1 MIKKNFVKN
10 NLGIAPLRIFVIV
23 FVIVAIICLLWY
35 IWSISEISCDSE
47 NKIELLGTFRG
58 FYSDP
63 DYNGYTILVIG
74 DSSFSFKRGLDKDYL
89 TSLLT
94 HNVSIS
100 ACKRV
105 TNSSYLPPVF
115 YDFLSG
121 VIVME

>member
-1 MIKKNFVKN
+1 MYCSMRKNNNYRRCFRVTNFV
-10 NLGIAPLRIFVIV
+10 II
-23 FVIVAIICLLWY
+23 AIISLLWY
-35 IWSISEISCDSE
+35 FWSIGEITCTS
-47 NKIELLGTFRG
+47 KYQVELLGTFRG

-74 DSSFSFKRGLDKDYL
+74 NSSFSFKRGLDKDYL

-121 VIVME
+121 VIFME